1 MPEKQ
6 ESLVEATPEESEKK
20 EEEVTKEEKKDDA
33 DEKKVAEEPP
43 KEMRAVVLTAF
54 GGLKSVKTQKK
65 PEATPGEGEILIKFS
80 HW

>member
-6 ESLVEATPEESEKK
+6 ESQVEPAAEEPEKK
-20 EEEVTKEEKKDDA
+20 EEEVAKEEKKDEA
-33 DEKKVAEEPP
+33 EEKKVVEEPP

-65 PEATPGEGEILIKFS
+65 PEATPAEGEILVKVS